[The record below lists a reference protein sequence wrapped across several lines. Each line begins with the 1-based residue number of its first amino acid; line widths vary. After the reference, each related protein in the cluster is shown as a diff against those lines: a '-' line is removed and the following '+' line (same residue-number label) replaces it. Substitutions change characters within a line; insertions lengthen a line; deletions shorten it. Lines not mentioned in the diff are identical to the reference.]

1 MATLI
6 KHIHSLLLLASVA
19 LIAYFSIDAANF
31 ALRCYSDGCLGVYLL
46 LGISLTVF
54 IIQSVVLI
62 RYVYTRRKAKQP
74 FLFYVLVWV
83 SASVLAIFIPLTF
96 TDILKQGFISTLV
109 TLGIS
114 VFMVFAVVIQYVAN
128 WF

>member
-1 MATLI
+1 MTTHR

-19 LIAYFSIDAANF
+19 LIAYFSIDAAKFSLKCN
-31 ALRCYSDGCLGVYLL
+31 SDGCLGVYLL
-46 LGISLTVF
+46 LGIALTAF

-62 RYVYTRRKAKQP
+62 KYAYRQKKAKQP
-74 FLFYVLVWV
+74 FLFFVLAWI
-83 SASVLAIFIPLTF
+83 SASMLAIFIPLTF
-96 TDILKQGFISTLV
+96 TEILKQGFIGTLE

-114 VFMVFAVVIQYVAN
+114 IFMVCAVVIQYVAN